1 VINFEAKS
9 IARAKQIR
17 ESLGG
22 TLFAFPIEEDNPFSS
37 YAIVMYAG
45 GKYFAYP
52 NASDISMAA
61 TGIFIL
67 LEEMKKSGMGADYE
81 RNVRMIT
88 LQAQM
93 DAPSTVI
100 RKESADLFKKD

>member
-1 VINFEAKS
+1 MINFEAKS

-45 GKYFAYP
+45 GKYFAYSQCFRYINGSHRDFHSP
-52 NASDISMAA
+52 GGN
-61 TGIFIL
+61 
-67 LEEMKKSGMGADYE
+67 EEE
-81 RNVRMIT
+81 RNGRR
-88 LQAQM
+88 L
-93 DAPSTVI
+93 
-100 RKESADLFKKD
+100 